1 MYATDPKRR
10 GMAQVLG
17 SDERLERRTF
27 PKLQCFCGPVQ
38 PPLALGHVGIPGHSP
53 GSLVCPSRGR
63 EVPGSWARTLVN
75 VGGYLHRCWTF
86 LCYNT

>member
-38 PPLALGHVGIPGHSP
+38 PPLALGHVGIALGVWSAPQGGEKFQDPGPGH
-53 GSLVCPSRGR
+53 
-63 EVPGSWARTLVN
+63 W
-75 VGGYLHRCWTF
+75 
-86 LCYNT
+86 